1 MSYHH
6 HFKPRCIL
14 LCLLTV
20 IGLQRASGQ
29 CTSKG
34 VDFFCGVDFNLRDIS
49 YDRQYELLINLT
61 PAFKWDMGNYWQL
74 AGQVYLPVINQ
85 YGEQYAKIRPN
96 MFVLSKQMR
105 LGNLYCKATTG
116 LFSSNRYGID
126 IKAFLPL
133 TKWFAIEAQT
143 GYVGMLYTATDWW
156 IGPPDRF
163 VGTLGGDIYLTRWN
177 TQLRG
182 VVGKYL
188 QYQEYGC
195 MAEAM
200 RHFNHTTVSVYGNWS
215 SIDAFDGGF
224 RVVVMLPPYH
234 RKHRLVNFR
243 PASNLRLSYSMMVNL
258 YSNVIYKTD
267 PEENERDGW
276 FCRDLL
282 RWGSHLMEPDFEV
295 EEVQKIK
302 FVE

>member
-1 MSYHH
+1 
-6 HFKPRCIL
+6 
-14 LCLLTV
+14 
-20 IGLQRASGQ
+20 
-29 CTSKG
+29 

-49 YDRQYELLINLT
+49 YDCQYELLINLT

-188 QYQEYGC
+188 QYHEYGC

-200 RHFNHTTVSVYGNWS
+200 RHFNHTTVSVYGTWS

-243 PASNLRLSYSMMVNL
+243 PASNLRLSYSMMANP

-276 FCRDLL
+276 FSRDLL
-282 RWGSHLMEPDFEV
+282 KWGSHLMEPDFKV
-295 EEVQKIK
+295 EEKQKVF